1 MEEIEEGKKH
11 FEKAGRYLAEERK
24 WISEVISRIDIVP
37 EEGSYYDPLAL
48 KPGFDFFYAL
58 INCPK
63 EALDKLRINIPE
75 ILYFNQISY
84 LLHNDSNGKI
94 RIQESP
100 KTEDFLKMIEAKA
113 KYDIAKNENEPACVL
128 RKATEHPCYT
138 NVNLLNWRQT
148 YETVRVGPPNRT
160 MIQRYQHSF
169 GDRMT
174 IFRAVVHPFD
184 LVNKKGP
191 QGKHNFCY
199 AMTNRLPFKG
209 QFDEEDLFLYQELEE
224 IKREQEKQK
233 LLADRSKK
241 MALTLE
247 GKVKGL
253 KYSQSPPKEDPVE
266 EEEKPKTDD
275 ERRKEALFLKNRFES
290 RYLSCPFNV
299 GSFDVFTYVGKSM
312 SEVEREAYKVF
323 DFMHRTFDMKLLS
336 LVTDWIRDAG
346 GTYWFL
352 GVKSYMLTEEG
363 YDTKVHRP
371 TVFDREMLALN
382 KLKRP
387 SKSKRNSSN
396 SKYN

>member
-1 MEEIEEGKKH
+1 
-11 FEKAGRYLAEERK
+11 
-24 WISEVISRIDIVP
+24 
-37 EEGSYYDPLAL
+37 
-48 KPGFDFFYAL
+48 
-58 INCPK
+58 
-63 EALDKLRINIPE
+63 
-75 ILYFNQISY
+75 
-84 LLHNDSNGKI
+84 
-94 RIQESP
+94 
-100 KTEDFLKMIEAKA
+100 
-113 KYDIAKNENEPACVL
+113 
-128 RKATEHPCYT
+128 
-138 NVNLLNWRQT
+138 
-148 YETVRVGPPNRT
+148 

-174 IFRAVVHPFD
+174 IFRAVVHPIE

-209 QFDEEDLFLYQELEE
+209 QFDEEDLFLFQELED
-224 IKREQEKQK
+224 IKRGEEKK
-233 LLADRSKK
+233 KMMAERSKK
-241 MALTLE
+241 MALTLD

-253 KYSQSPPKEDPVE
+253 KYTLSPPKQDEVE
-266 EEEKPKTDD
+266 EVKQEKTDE
-275 ERRKEALFLKNRFES
+275 ERRREDLFMKNRFES
-290 RYLSCPFNV
+290 RYLSCPFNT

-323 DFMHRTFDMKLLS
+323 DFMQHTFDMKLLS

-363 YDTKVHRP
+363 YDTKCSRP

-387 SKSKRNSSN
+387 IKSKIFYNELNS
-396 SKYN
+396 